1 MMSLSGAGLLRA
13 FPLLLLLLV
22 GVLAPNSARAIETQA
37 SHAFLVDVT
46 TDTVLL
52 DKNAEEQMAPASMTK
67 MMTVLLAFDR
77 LKQGVL
83 HLNDTLPVSERAW
96 RMGGSKMFVMV
107 GNKVPVEALLQGIVV
122 QSGNDACVV
131 LAEGIAG
138 SEEAFARLMNERARE
153 IGMRN
158 THFTNATGWPDPE
171 LHTTARDLAILA
183 DYIIKTY
190 PEYYHYFSEK
200 EFTWNG
206 IHQHNRNP
214 LLYRNLGVD
223 GLKTGHT
230 EGSGYGLTA
239 SAVRDGR
246 RVILVINGLPS
257 DRARSEESQRLI
269 EWAFREFKAYTLFKA
284 GQPVDRAPVWVGDEN
299 SVALVL
305 ASDLKLT
312 LPAGFG
318 KDRPKVVVRYTSP
331 VPAPIKRGQP
341 VGVIQITA
349 PGMPMI
355 QRQLVAGASV
365 DRLGPFGRV
374 FGAARYLL
382 WGGGAG

>member
-1 MMSLSGAGLLRA
+1 MTLSGVRRLRA
-13 FPLLLLLLV
+13 FLLWALLLAGILLP
-22 GVLAPNSARAIETQA
+22 GLACAIETQA
-37 SHAFLVDVT
+37 DHAFLVDIT

-52 DKNAEEQMAPASMTK
+52 DKNAEEPMSPASMTK

-83 HLNDTLPVSERAW
+83 HLNDTLPVSEKAW

-107 GNKVPVEALLQGIVV
+107 GNKVPVEALLQGIIV

-131 LAEGIAG
+131 MAEGIAG

-158 THFTNATGWPDPE
+158 THFTNSTGWPDPE
-171 LHTTARDLAILA
+171 LHSTARDLAILA

-190 PEYYHYFSEK
+190 PEYYRYFGEK

-214 LLYRNLGVD
+214 LLYRNIGVD

-246 RVILVINGLPS
+246 RVILVVNGLPS

-284 GQPVDRAPVWVGDEN
+284 GQPVDRAPVWVGDEDT
-299 SVALVL
+299 VPLVL
-305 ASDLKLT
+305 ANDLKLT

-331 VPAPIKRGQP
+331 VPAPIRRGQP
-341 VGVIQITA
+341 IGIIQITA
-349 PGMPMI
+349 PGMPPV
-355 QRQLVAGASV
+355 QRPLVAGASI

>member
-1 MMSLSGAGLLRA
+1 MMSLSGAGPLRA

-131 LAEGIAG
+131 VAEGIAG
-138 SEEAFARLMNERARE
+138 SEEAFARLMNERAHE

-158 THFTNATGWPDPE
+158 THFTNSTGWPDPE

-284 GQPVDRAPVWVGDEN
+284 GQPVDRAPVWVGDED
-299 SVALVL
+299 SVPLVL

-331 VPAPIKRGQP
+331 VPAPIKRGKP